1 MLQQLQQNS
10 GRTESA
16 IELRRGQR
24 MEAIG
29 LMTSSIVHDL
39 NNLLMIVSGN
49 VDLLRHE
56 MNSEKSDRLLNTIQ
70 GMTRRGKALTDQL
83 LSFARSRN
91 VEPGV
96 IDIGSVVEE
105 LSESLRHCLRRNI
118 EMKVAVPAAPCLVN
132 VDRGEFELAAL
143 NLAVN
148 ARDAMPRGGSFT
160 VKVTTVT
167 PDSRGRQPTGW
178 RHGDLIAIEFADT
191 GVGIPGHLIP
201 RVFEPFFTTKR
212 LGEGTGLGLSQ
223 VYEFARHSGGHVE
236 ISSLQQAG
244 TKVTIYLP
252 RLNRHSRGRSRM
264 LETRSGRGEA

>member
-1 MLQQLQQNS
+1 
-10 GRTESA
+10 
-16 IELRRGQR
+16 
-24 MEAIG
+24 
-29 LMTSSIVHDL
+29 
-39 NNLLMIVSGN
+39 
-49 VDLLRHE
+49 
-56 MNSEKSDRLLNTIQ
+56 
-70 GMTRRGKALTDQL
+70 MTRRGKSLTDQL

-118 EMKVAVPAAPCLVN
+118 EMKVAVPATPCLVN

-160 VKVTTVT
+160 VTVT
-167 PDSRGRQPTGW
+167 ADSRGRQPTGW
-178 RHGDLIAIEFADT
+178 RRGELIAIQFSDT

-201 RVFEPFFTTKR
+201 RVFEPFFTTKQ

-236 ISSLQQAG
+236 ISSLQQVG
-244 TKVTIYLP
+244 TTVTIYLP
-252 RLNRHSRGRSRM
+252 RLKRHSRR
-264 LETRSGRGEA
+264 A